1 MEKVET
7 KKVNSKQL
15 YIGSAIAV
23 TTGMAIIKG
32 LATVVNKTVAFL
44 MENVT

>member
-1 MEKVET
+1 MEQQQVKEINR
-7 KKVNSKQL
+7 KHL

-23 TTGMAIIKG
+23 TTGMAVIKG

-44 MENVT
+44 LENVT